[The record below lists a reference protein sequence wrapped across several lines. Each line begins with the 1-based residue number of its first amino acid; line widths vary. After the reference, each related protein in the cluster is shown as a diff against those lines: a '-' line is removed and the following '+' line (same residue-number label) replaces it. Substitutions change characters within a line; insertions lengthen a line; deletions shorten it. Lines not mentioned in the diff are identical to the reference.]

1 MRRLIY
7 SQLPLPLGTLP
18 RSMARDPAACAGNE
32 LRHGNVKTANPDDG
46 DGGRPRFMGEGAWQ
60 SQPRDLANPAP
71 DGLEIAR
78 IRDP

>member
-1 MRRLIY
+1 
-7 SQLPLPLGTLP
+7 
-18 RSMARDPAACAGNE
+18 MARDPAACAGNE

-60 SQPRDLANPAP
+60 SQPRDLANPTP